1 MSKEHQLLETIQRI
15 YKMIDRKTTQYI
27 QRDNPTD
34 LTTMQA
40 IVLQYIMVESK
51 KRDVFNKDIENF
63 FVVKSSSV
71 TSMIHFLERGGYV
84 RREDSAEDGRM
95 KRLVLTEKSRQIEG
109 WLCGTI
115 NEYIFNTFAGFS
127 ETEKEE
133 LQALLNKMLESLSV

>member
-1 MSKEHQLLETIQRI
+1 MSKEHQLLETVQRI
-15 YKMIDRKTTQYI
+15 YKMIDRRTTQYI

-40 IVLQYIMVESK
+40 IVLQYIMVESR

-84 RREDSAEDGRM
+84 RREDILEDGRM
-95 KRLVLTEKSRQIEG
+95 KRLVLTDKSRQIED

-115 NEYIFNTFAGFS
+115 NEYIYHTFEDF
-127 ETEKEE
+127 TEEEKDE
-133 LQALLNKMLESLSV
+133 LQALLKKMLVKLSV

>member
-34 LTTMQA
+34 VTTMQA

-95 KRLVLTEKSRQIEG
+95 KQIRALPIWTARRLRRRRKRS
-109 WLCGTI
+109 CGR
-115 NEYIFNTFAGFS
+115 
-127 ETEKEE
+127 
-133 LQALLNKMLESLSV
+133 